1 MSHKHPQTSPC
12 GHEMVPG
19 GLGISSMEEGKHQFE
34 GDDLALENISEDF
47 KNSGRGESDVEQG
60 DFG

>member
-1 MSHKHPQTSPC
+1 MF
-12 GHEMVPG
+12 PG
-19 GLGISSMEEGKHQFE
+19 GLSISSMEEGKHQFE